1 MNRLWAIIGLVAL
14 WSAQGCAKDVNA
26 QNPGDS
32 GWHQGSLKQDNLTR
46 YFRYFVPKTLPNHA
60 PVVILLHGGSQS
72 MRKIFGRNAGGTQ
85 EWQPLAEKE
94 KFLLVVPNG
103 VNPQTGDTQGD
114 QQNWNDC
121 RQSIPGTPTGST
133 ADDVRFTRQLI
144 AWAAL
149 HYPIDQRRVYATGAS
164 NGGEMSY
171 RLAME
176 LSDQVAA
183 VAAFIAN
190 LPKDSECKP
199 ATHPVPIMILNGSQ
213 DPLML
218 WQGGRVAGGGGEVVS
233 AQATL
238 DYWLRINRS
247 ETKLAK
253 TRRLPDLNRTDD
265 SYIVETIYPAR
276 PAGAEVWFYKVEG
289 GGHSMPSIKYAIPQ
303 FIQRRLLGFQ
313 NQDLE
318 GADAAWSFLSRQR
331 LLRQ

>member
-1 MNRLWAIIGLVAL
+1 MNRLGVLICLIGLCGTP
-14 WSAQGCAKDVNA
+14 SCTKDVNA

-32 GWHQGSLKQDNLTR
+32 GWHNGSLKQDNRTR
-46 YFRYFVPKTLPNHA
+46 YFRYFVPKNLPNHA
-60 PVVILLHGGSQS
+60 PVVILFHGGSQS
-72 MRKIFGRNAGGTQ
+72 MRKIFERNAGGTQ

-114 QQNWNDC
+114 RQNWNDC
-121 RQSIPGTPTGST
+121 RQSIPGTRTGST
-133 ADDVRFTRQLI
+133 ADDVGLTRQLI
-144 AWAAL
+144 AWASA
-149 HYPIDQRRVYATGAS
+149 HYQIDQRRVYATGAS

-171 RLAME
+171 RLAIE
-176 LSDQVAA
+176 LSDRVAA

-199 ATHPVPIMILNGSQ
+199 ATHPVPILIMNGTQ

-218 WQGGRVAGGGGEVVS
+218 WGGGRVTGGGGEVFS

-247 ETKLAK
+247 DTKLAK
-253 TRRLPDLNRTDD
+253 TRRLPNLNRTDN
-265 SYIVETIYPAR
+265 SSIIETIYPAR
-276 PAGAEVWFYKVEG
+276 PTGAEVWFYKVEG
-289 GGHSMPSIKYAIPQ
+289 GGHSMPSIKYEIPR
-303 FIQRRLLGFQ
+303 FLQRRLLGVQ
-313 NQDLE
+313 NKDLE

-331 LLRQ
+331 LSR